1 MKFQGIL
8 FQSTLDR
15 VPDEQLTAPDFFVD
29 LNLDQIIAAIVAGK
43 EEYNLNP
50 FFYASLRDVD
60 AITWRHEIMQD
71 LESIRLFDNIKA
83 FAENMRAM
91 RKHLAQAD
99 KLYYKLQKERWFLDA
114 VDIYCDAVTR
124 LVHDLSVTEFTSR
137 GLLAFR
143 EYVTWYAAS
152 ERFTSLLEQTKKLAA
167 DLSAI
172 HYTVLINSPH
182 VQVRHF
188 SGEPNYSAEVEA
200 TFERF
205 KQGGVKDY
213 TFKFIDSPEMN
224 NVEAEILALVAQL
237 YPEIF
242 SALENYYTANKDFQD
257 NTIVTFDRE
266 IQFYVAY
273 LEHVARFKK
282 AGLNFCYPRVVQGC
296 KEVYNYQGFDLAL
309 AGKLIPERAA
319 VVCNDFQLRDR
330 ERMIVVSGPNQG
342 GKTTFARAFG
352 QLHYL
357 ASLGCP
363 VPGTR
368 AQLFLFDNLF
378 THFEREENINNLRGK
393 LQDDLVRVH
402 QILDRATPNSI
413 IIMNEIFTSTTLR
426 DSIVLSKNIAAKLT
440 ALDLLC
446 LWVTFVDEL
455 ASLGEQ
461 TVSMVS
467 TVVPENPAL
476 RTYKII
482 RRSADG
488 LAYAMSIAE
497 KYRLTHTMIKERI
510 GS

>member
-1 MKFQGIL
+1 MTVLSIL
-8 FQSTLDR
+8 FQSTPDR

-29 LNLDQIIAAIVAGK
+29 LNLDQIIAAITAGK
-43 EEYNLNP
+43 EEYNLKP

-71 LESIRLFDNIKA
+71 LENIHLFENIKA
-83 FAENMRAM
+83 FAQSMSAM
-91 RKHLAQAD
+91 RKHLVQAE

-114 VDIYCDAVTR
+114 VEIYCDAVTC
-124 LVHDLSVTEFTSR
+124 LVHDLSVAEFTSR
-137 GLLAFR
+137 GLLAFK
-143 EYVTWYAAS
+143 EYMTRYAAS
-152 ERFTSLLEQTKKLAA
+152 ERFTSLIEQTKKLVA

-182 VQVRHF
+182 VQVRHYG
-188 SGEPNYSAEVEA
+188 GEPDYSAEVEA

-205 KQGGVKDY
+205 KQGAVKEH
-213 TFKFIDSPEMN
+213 TFNFSDSPEMN

-242 SALENYYTANKDFQD
+242 SALENYCTANKDYQD
-257 NTIVTFDRE
+257 GTIVTFDRE

-273 LEHVARFKK
+273 LEHVVRFKK
-282 AGLNFCYPRVVQGC
+282 VGLNFCYPRVVQGC
-296 KEVYNYQGFDLAL
+296 KEIYNYQGFDLAL

-319 VVCNDFQLRDR
+319 VVCNDFHLRDR
-330 ERMIVVSGPNQG
+330 ERMVVVSGPNQG

-368 AQLFLFDNLF
+368 AQLFLFDKLL

-402 QILDRATPNSI
+402 QILERATPNSI

-426 DSIVLSKNIAAKLT
+426 DAVVLSKNIAAKLT

-482 RRSADG
+482 RRRADG

-510 GS
+510 DS

>member
-1 MKFQGIL
+1 
-8 FQSTLDR
+8 
-15 VPDEQLTAPDFFVD
+15 
-29 LNLDQIIAAIVAGK
+29 
-43 EEYNLNP
+43 
-50 FFYASLRDVD
+50 
-60 AITWRHEIMQD
+60 
-71 LESIRLFDNIKA
+71 
-83 FAENMRAM
+83 
-91 RKHLAQAD
+91 
-99 KLYYKLQKERWFLDA
+99 
-114 VDIYCDAVTR
+114 
-124 LVHDLSVTEFTSR
+124 
-137 GLLAFR
+137 
-143 EYVTWYAAS
+143 
-152 ERFTSLLEQTKKLAA
+152 
-167 DLSAI
+167 
-172 HYTVLINSPH
+172 
-182 VQVRHF
+182 
-188 SGEPNYSAEVEA
+188 
-200 TFERF
+200 
-205 KQGGVKDY
+205 
-213 TFKFIDSPEMN
+213 MN

-242 SALENYYTANKDFQD
+242 SALENYYTANRDYQD
-257 NTIVTFDRE
+257 NMIVTFDRE

-273 LEHVARFKK
+273 LEHVGRFKK

-319 VVCNDFQLRDR
+319 VVSNDFHLRER
-330 ERMIVVSGPNQG
+330 ERMVVVSGPNQG
-342 GKTTFARAFG
+342 GKTTFARTFG

-368 AQLFLFDNLF
+368 AQLFLFDKLF

-402 QILDRATPNSI
+402 QILERATP
-413 IIMNEIFTSTTLR
+413 
-426 DSIVLSKNIAAKLT
+426 NIAAKLT

-446 LWVTFVDEL
+446 LWVTFVEEL

-510 GS
+510 DS